1 MPTTRSSPQRR
12 AADLAARDRA
22 VMQEIEKE
30 QKARDKK
37 TARLRALRLAKEAA
51 DKEAAEKDEAER
63 LIAAEQALKSLSP
76 ARKAPRRRQKAVAET
91 DEAKERSAHG

>member
-1 MPTTRSSPQRR
+1 MRTTRSSPQRR
-12 AADLAARDRA
+12 AADIAARDRA

-51 DKEAAEKDEAER
+51 DREGLAKAEAER
-63 LIAAEQALKSLSP
+63 LAAAERTLQSSVKKP
-76 ARKAPRRRQKAVAET
+76 ARVRK
-91 DEAKERSAHG
+91 RSAVGKRDESAEQPTQHG